1 MDDKTTPRNRDE
13 EEILGYRN
21 VLALV
26 HEDYNAIP
34 VRPNYILQM
43 HRDLLRFTNL
53 SYGGSFKTAP
63 NEIDMVLGNEKK
75 DTDSVFYTG
84 FSLHS
89 SI

>member
-34 VRPNYILQM
+34 AGSDDGMSKSRK
-43 HRDLLRFTNL
+43 LLRGISPKKTSRGWNP
-53 SYGGSFKTAP
+53 YTIGSR
-63 NEIDMVLGNEKK
+63 KK
-75 DTDSVFYTG
+75 NALCPIGSCH
-84 FSLHS
+84 LK
-89 SI
+89 